1 VILSPT
7 KSITALALL
16 AVLYCPYAAAQAKP
30 ARPHRS
36 AKSKPAPTKH
46 SETVTLVGAGDIA
59 SCKDPEGARA
69 TAALIDKIP
78 GTVFAAGDLA
88 YEKGSSADFQNCYGP
103 SWGRFKDRTR
113 PALGNHEYALPGP
126 ATAYFQYWGAQAGPV
141 GKGYYSLNLGAWHII
156 ALNTNCTAEGVGGC
170 ASGSP
175 EETWLKEDLAA
186 HPNVCI
192 LAYGHHALFSS
203 GIFKSHAVHPELKA
217 LWQDLYAAHA
227 DLILAGTSI
236 PTSVS
241 PRRTPTATPIRKTAS
256 AKSLLAPAAA
266 ATTSSAFRF
275 QQRAPRLVHLRRPQA
290 DSRPRQ
296 LHLGI
301 HSRRRRQLPRLRFR
315 HLPQRPAFPL
325 ELLCAGA
332 AVGCGVNQLRI
343 EGAGISN
350 NCALALL
357 AATIVA
363 ASCAFASSANGMLF
377 AIASSAA
384 SPAFAAALKS
394 CEIGVT
400 SFTSDEF
407 MARDCSAASLSR
419 HFVN

>member
-227 DLILAGTSI
+227 DLILAGHEHSYERFAPQDPDGHSDPQNGIREIVVGTGGRSHDLLGI
-236 PTSVS
+236 PLPNSELRDWSTYGVLKL
-241 PRRTPTATPIRKTAS
+241 T
-256 AKSLLAPAAA
+256 LAPGSYTWEFIPAGGA
-266 ATTSSAFRF
+266 SF
-275 QQRAPRLVHLRRPQA
+275 H
-290 DSRPRQ
+290 DSGS
-296 LHLGI
+296 GI
-301 HSRRRRQLPRLRFR
+301 CHNVQP
-315 HLPQRPAFPL
+315 
-325 ELLCAGA
+325 
-332 AVGCGVNQLRI
+332 
-343 EGAGISN
+343 
-350 NCALALL
+350 
-357 AATIVA
+357 
-363 ASCAFASSANGMLF
+363 
-377 AIASSAA
+377 
-384 SPAFAAALKS
+384 
-394 CEIGVT
+394 
-400 SFTSDEF
+400 
-407 MARDCSAASLSR
+407 SL
-419 HFVN
+419 